1 MIRLRRPAIAAVGL
15 LTLAAAVALPLWT
28 LAEGNSSHATAQINR
43 RITPAATPT
52 PSARPPRPASTDAGA
67 VFLPGPIIKQDLAL
81 DCELAALQVALAVQ
95 NIDVPQDRIYYSLPQ
110 DPRPPQLGANGYPV
124 RWGDPYKASSVT

>member
-28 LAEGNSSHATAQINR
+28 LAEGNSSHAVAQ
-43 RITPAATPT
+43 TTGGSAPAATPT
-52 PSARPPRPASTDAGA
+52 PSAPTASPASTDTGA

-81 DCELAALQVALAVQ
+81 DCESAALQVALAVQ
-95 NIDVPQDRIYYSLPQ
+95 NIAVPQDRIYASLPQ
-110 DPRPPQLGANGYPV
+110 ELTAAPARFQRRAGSLGRSVQGV
-124 RWGDPYKASSVT
+124 RG